1 LLVCGSP
8 LYNRENRQQGE
19 HKPGAGAGGQDMK
32 VRIQVKKIGKN
43 RGSIVPVIYEYPETA
58 DTVRKLLEE
67 TVRINRK
74 AYGERR
80 KHTEVEAVLSGE
92 NIEEQARGG
101 KVTFGLS
108 RKDKVP
114 EFREAVE
121 NAWQCFEDGIVVVF
135 LDGKKLERLEEKM
148 ELRENSELVFVRMT
162 MLAGRMW

>member
-1 LLVCGSP
+1 
-8 LYNRENRQQGE
+8 
-19 HKPGAGAGGQDMK
+19 MK

-121 NAWQCFEDGIVVVF
+121 NTWQCFEDGIVVVF

>member
-1 LLVCGSP
+1 
-8 LYNRENRQQGE
+8 
-19 HKPGAGAGGQDMK
+19 MK
-32 VRIQVKKIGKN
+32 VKIQVKKIGKN
-43 RGSIVPVIYEYPETA
+43 RNDIVPVIYDYPETT

-74 AYGERR
+74 EYGERR

-92 NIEEQARGG
+92 NIEEQADGG

-121 NAWQCFEDGIVVVF
+121 NAWQCFEDGIAVVF
-135 LDGKKLERLEEKM
+135 LDGEQLERLEEKL